1 MSVNGAKIRWC
12 EHDGTKIQVDLL
24 LYMHGNSLVL
34 SSCVG
39 TGILHSLK
47 YLVSEHLVR
56 VTTSYQHSLTLGG
69 KWFVVTTYQCSL
81 TLKQWCYR
89 NGGDYNSCRDPISAV
104 FVVSPLNPLNGFDS
118 HVCN

>member
-1 MSVNGAKIRWC
+1 MAPKFGGVSVMAPKFKWIC
-12 EHDGTKIQVDLL
+12 LV
-24 LYMHGNSLVL
+24 YMHGNSLVW

-47 YLVSEHLVR
+47 YLVSEHLFR
-56 VTTSYQHSLTLGG
+56 VTTSYQRSLTLG
-69 KWFVVTTYQCSL
+69 KWFRVTTYQCSL
-81 TLKQWCYR
+81 TLKQWCYL

-118 HVCN
+118 HICN